1 MLSPPGTELV
11 LLLDAG
17 ADVEEEYGGRPE
29 IIIDAVVEWMSEIRI
44 NYWIQQMITISK
56 LHISNFHQLSLF
68 EL

>member
-29 IIIDAVVEWMSEIRI
+29 IIIDAVVEWMSEIGM
-44 NYWIQQMITISK
+44 NYWILQRCIQG
-56 LHISNFHQLSLF
+56 
-68 EL
+68 